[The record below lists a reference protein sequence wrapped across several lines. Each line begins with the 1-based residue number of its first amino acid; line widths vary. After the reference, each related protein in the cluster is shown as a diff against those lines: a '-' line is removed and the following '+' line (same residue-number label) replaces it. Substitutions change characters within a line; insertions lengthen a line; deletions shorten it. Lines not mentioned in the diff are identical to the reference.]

1 MSGVPGGGSSSA
13 APMRLDGDSF
23 CGSGPASRGP
33 PSPSTAAQRRRSGS
47 SAAAASD
54 NRGRLRWR
62 RRGRL
67 WRKRTPP
74 GCNCGGG
81 CQSSAPALPIPV
93 PVCSSP
99 FLWCGTRKKR
109 YPVADRRCHD
119 IISLGSWSCVS
130 FFLSTYSQREPY
142 GFLESRLPAWPQAH
156 SNKILIPPF
165 RIIIHLTLKNLC
177 KHS

>member
-33 PSPSTAAQRRRSGS
+33 PSPSTAAQRRRC
-47 SAAAASD
+47 
-54 NRGRLRWR
+54 R
-62 RRGRL
+62 RRGGGGGRAPL

-165 RIIIHLTLKNLC
+165 RIIIHLTLKKLV
-177 KHS
+177 

>member
-33 PSPSTAAQRRRSGS
+33 PSPSTAAQRRRCRRRRRSGS

-119 IISLGSWSCVS
+119 IISLGSRSCVS
-130 FFLSTYSQREPY
+130 FFLSTVKESRTAFSSLDSQRGHRPTVIKY
-142 GFLESRLPAWPQAH
+142 FSLRFKL
-156 SNKILIPPF
+156 
-165 RIIIHLTLKNLC
+165 
-177 KHS
+177 